1 MLRFKSFND
10 WWFSG
15 ACRKFDGILLDI
27 DGTLLSGRKKALP
40 GALEL
45 VSSLR
50 KTGFR
55 FGIHV
60 TGQKERLGRGGSESL
75 HQL

>member
-27 DGTLLSGRKKALP
+27 DGTLLSGRKKRCPALW
-40 GALEL
+40 
-45 VSSLR
+45 SLYPPCG
-50 KTGFR
+50 KPDS
-55 FGIHV
+55 
-60 TGQKERLGRGGSESL
+60 GSAF
-75 HQL
+75 